1 MSGRIVGILSVGLRH
16 CRPDE
21 LLAAVD
27 VVGRARERAV
37 LVISGSAGA
46 LLAGRAAAQHD
57 DVVLVARGGLCCRSL
72 EGQRRAWGTPVAPVK
87 PLANARVFA
96 HAWARLGGRGFPV
109 RAKRRKPRERGA
121 FESAPKRTRTST
133 RLSRTRPST
142 LSPGCQMCP
151 CRARTSDASGNSD
164 ATDASDDLDVA
175 TDVAT
180 TGCGDGCRLG
190 ARRCSNGK

>member
-46 LLAGRAAAQHD
+46 LLAGRTAAQHD

-142 LSPGCQMCP
+142 LSRECQIRPICPFRPERPGIWTHRTQWTIWMLP
-151 CRARTSDASGNSD
+151 RA
-164 ATDASDDLDVA
+164 
-175 TDVAT
+175 
-180 TGCGDGCRLG
+180 
-190 ARRCSNGK
+190 SNFHSESLAAWQAPAPK